1 MCSALG
7 IHFFDYGQ
15 KASEDQIMNTWDK
28 LLRHFVTIHW
38 HESINELLNKK
49 TVIIIKPESNKDA
62 LDEHKL
68 ATEIRDQSYQRLSEE
83 IQARKEVFEDQ
94 VIVGEPTIAAK
105 AKMSLAILNNKILEA
120 GYKNK
125 RILPIVLEG
134 IPK

>member
-15 KASEDQIMNTWDK
+15 KASDDQIMTTWDK

-49 TVIIIKPESNKDA
+49 TVLIIKPKNNKDA

-68 ATEIRDQSYQRLSEE
+68 ATEIRDQSYQRLSED

-105 AKMSLAILNNKILEA
+105 AKMYLAITNNKIVES
-120 GYKNK
+120 
-125 RILPIVLEG
+125 
-134 IPK
+134 